1 MMQNGGHFLFK
12 AKNGEEILL
21 RPVEEKDAE
30 DIIRHVETIV
40 KAGRYLQK
48 EEPHSLQEEV
58 QFINE
63 VKSKGNMYTAVER
76 SGKVVGIARVLKGE
90 LQMKKHTGI
99 FRTWIHPDS
108 QGLGI
113 GKEVMKYTLSWGQS
127 NNLHKLWL
135 TVFSGN
141 EKAVKVYEK
150 VGFIIE
156 GIQKNQVIIDGQFE
170 DEIFMAY
177 FFETVQKM

>member
-1 MMQNGGHFLFK
+1 MQSGEIFSFE
-12 AKNGEEILL
+12 AKNGETIIL
-21 RPVEEKDAE
+21 RPVDEKDAQ
-30 DIIRHVETIV
+30 DIIKHVETIV

-48 EEPHSLQEEV
+48 EEPRSLEEEKN
-58 QFINE
+58 FIHE
-63 VKSKGNMYTAVER
+63 TRLKGNMYTAVER
-76 SGKVVGIARVLKGE
+76 KGKVVGIARVLKGE
-90 LQMKKHTGI
+90 LEMKKHTGI

-113 GKEVMKYTLSWGQS
+113 GKQVMNYTLRWGRN

-141 EKAVKVYEK
+141 EKAVLVYEK
-150 VGFIIE
+150 SGFIIE
-156 GIQKNQVIIDGQFE
+156 GRQKNQAIIDGKFE

-177 FFETVQKM
+177 FFDSK

>member
-1 MMQNGGHFLFK
+1 MQSEDSFSFE
-12 AKNGEEILL
+12 AKNGETIIL
-21 RPVEEKDAE
+21 RPVEEKDAQ
-30 DIIRHVETIV
+30 DIIVHVENIV

-48 EEPHSLQEEV
+48 EEPHSLEEEI
-58 QFINE
+58 QFIHE

-76 SGKVVGIARVLKGE
+76 KGNVVGIARVLKGE
-90 LQMKKHTGI
+90 LEMKKHTGI

-113 GKEVMKYTLSWGQS
+113 GKQVMNYTLRWGKA

-141 EKAVKVYEK
+141 EKAVLVYEK
-150 VGFIIE
+150 VGFITE
-156 GIQKNQVIIDGQFE
+156 GRQKNQVVIDGQFE

-177 FFETVQKM
+177 FFESTKDY

>member
-1 MMQNGGHFLFK
+1 MQSGETFSFE
-12 AKNGEEILL
+12 AKNGEKIIL
-21 RPVEEKDAE
+21 RPVDENDAQ
-30 DIIRHVETIV
+30 DIIKHVETIV

-48 EEPHSLQEEV
+48 EEPRTLEEEIK
-58 QFINE
+58 FILE
-63 VKSKGNMYTAVER
+63 TRLKGNMYTAVER
-76 SGKVVGIARVLKGE
+76 KGKVVGIARVLKGE
-90 LQMKKHTGI
+90 LEMKKHTGI

-113 GKEVMKYTLSWGQS
+113 GKQVMNYTLRWGHT

-141 EKAVKVYEK
+141 EKAVLVYEK
-150 VGFIIE
+150 SGFIIE
-156 GIQKNQVIIDGQFE
+156 GRQKNQAIIDGNFE

-177 FFETVQKM
+177 FF

>member
-1 MMQNGGHFLFK
+1 MKSGDPYIFTAN
-12 AKNGEEILL
+12 NGEQVQL

-30 DIIRHVETIV
+30 DIIKHVEAIV
-40 KAGRYLQK
+40 QTGRFIQK
-48 EEPHSLQEEV
+48 EQPRSLQEEID
-58 QFINE
+58 FIRHVHTN
-63 VKSKGNMYTAVER
+63 GYMYTAVER
-76 SGKVVGIARVLKGE
+76 NGEVVGIARILRGE
-90 LQMKKHTGI
+90 LEMKKHTGN

-113 GKEVMKYTLSWGQS
+113 GKEIMKYTLRWGKE

-141 EKAVKVYEK
+141 EKAASVYLK
-150 VGFIIE
+150 AGFVTE
-156 GIQKNQVIIDGQFE
+156 GRQKDQVLIDGRYE

-177 FFETVQKM
+177 FFDR

>member
-1 MMQNGGHFLFK
+1 MQSGETFSFE
-12 AKNGEEILL
+12 AKNGETIIL
-21 RPVEEKDAE
+21 RPVAESDAK
-30 DIIRHVETIV
+30 DIIKHVETIV

-48 EEPHSLQEEV
+48 EEPRSLEEEIK
-58 QFINE
+58 FILE
-63 VKSKGNMYTAVER
+63 TKLKGNMYTAVER
-76 SGKVVGIARVLKGE
+76 KGKVVGIARVLKGE
-90 LQMKKHTGI
+90 LEMKKHTGI

-113 GKEVMKYTLSWGQS
+113 GKQVMNYTLRWGRT

-141 EKAVKVYEK
+141 EKAVLVYEK
-150 VGFIIE
+150 VGFITE
-156 GIQKNQVIIDGQFE
+156 GRQKNQVIIDGKFE

-177 FFETVQKM
+177 FFESK